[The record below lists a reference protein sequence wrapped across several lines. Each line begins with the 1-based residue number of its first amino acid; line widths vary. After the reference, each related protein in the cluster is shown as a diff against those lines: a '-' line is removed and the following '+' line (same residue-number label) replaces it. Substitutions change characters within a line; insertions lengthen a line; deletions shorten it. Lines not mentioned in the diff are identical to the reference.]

1 MTSSQ
6 KTRLKTN
13 LSKTYIWSGGRNRL
27 KSVFEIY
34 LKNFTLN
41 FLILD
46 FKIGPDFRIFML
58 YKNSFPLTFKCNISE
73 LDFGKLLSTRFY
85 DLGKFSKKRSKNH
98 PKITPKLPKNYPKM
112 PEIDF
117 FVLKLLFC
125 SLVPFERMAR
135 NFCLTLEH
143 HLLW

>member
-58 YKNSFPLTFKCNISE
+58 YKNSFPLTLKCNISQRF
-73 LDFGKLLSTRFY
+73 LKNSHGPDFTIFEN
-85 DLGKFSKKRSKNH
+85 FPSKKD
-98 PKITPKLPKNYPKM
+98 PKITPKNYQKIAKKLPKNYPK
-112 PEIDF
+112 I
-117 FVLKLLFC
+117 
-125 SLVPFERMAR
+125 
-135 NFCLTLEH
+135 N
-143 HLLW
+143 

>member
-58 YKNSFPLTFKCNISE
+58 YKNSFPLTLPLNAIFLERFLKNFHSI
-73 LDFGKLLSTRFY
+73 DFTILKIFLR
-85 DLGKFSKKRSKNH
+85 KK
-98 PKITPKLPKNYPKM
+98 IPKLPKN
-112 PEIDF
+112 
-117 FVLKLLFC
+117 
-125 SLVPFERMAR
+125 AR
-135 NFCLTLEH
+135 D
-143 HLLW
+143 

>member
-1 MTSSQ
+1 MSDDVMII

-73 LDFGKLLSTRFY
+73 LDFGKLLSTGFY
-85 DLGKFSKKRSKNH
+85 ENFRKKDPKIIPKSTQNH
-98 PKITPKLPKNYPKM
+98 PKINPKSPEITPKLPKM
-112 PEIDF
+112 IF
-117 FVLKLLFC
+117 LLKLLFA
-125 SLVPFERMAR
+125 L
-135 NFCLTLEH
+135 
-143 HLLW
+143 

>member
-1 MTSSQ
+1 M
-6 KTRLKTN
+6 N

-58 YKNSFPLTFKCNISE
+58 YKNFFPLSLKCNNSE
-73 LDFGKLLSTRFY
+73 LDFGKVF
-85 DLGKFSKKRSKNH
+85 DN
-98 PKITPKLPKNYPKM
+98 
-112 PEIDF
+112 
-117 FVLKLLFC
+117 
-125 SLVPFERMAR
+125 
-135 NFCLTLEH
+135 
-143 HLLW
+143 

>member
-85 DLGKFSKKRSKNH
+85 DLGKFSKKKDPKIIPKSTQNH
-98 PKITPKLPKNYPKM
+98 PKINPKSPEITPKLPKMIFY
-112 PEIDF
+112 
-117 FVLKLLFC
+117 
-125 SLVPFERMAR
+125 
-135 NFCLTLEH
+135 
-143 HLLW
+143 